1 MEYRYVKNA
10 AAILS
15 HGNVAMR
22 AKALEILEA
31 GLTKADPYVKTR
43 ELVHVEGDTL
53 CVGENRFDLH
63 YYTRIYVLGAG
74 KATYPI
80 AKALDDVLGER
91 ITDGVVICKYGQE
104 GELKHSRLYFSSHP
118 VPDENGYKACQELMQ
133 IARQTVDTDIVF
145 SISTG
150 GSTSLMP
157 YPVEGV
163 TIEEKRQT
171 GFALLRSGAN
181 MWEMNYVR
189 KHLTQAKAGL
199 LAKAIS
205 PKAPIINIGVSD
217 GIGQGLDQ
225 CVEPTVTDASTFA
238 DAQNVLSKYHLWD
251 KVPASVANYI
261 KNGTPEQE
269 TPKDLSDRNIFNFLI
284 VEVDKAVEG
293 AYEKALEMGYH
304 AEILSTFVE
313 GEAREIGA
321 MTSFIAKEIKT
332 YNRPFP
338 KPACFISGGEAT
350 MKIGIPNPGEGGPS
364 QQCALGAS
372 VWMDGL
378 EDVVIVCADTDG
390 TDGPTKYCGGIV
402 DCSTIE
408 RANEKGLDL
417 YGYMD
422 TFNDSKA
429 LLALDD
435 IIFTGG
441 TGTNVNDLR
450 IAIIE

>member
-1 MEYRYVKNA
+1 MRYIKNTEK
-10 AAILS
+10 ILS
-15 HGNVAMR
+15 HGNAELRRQV
-22 AKALEILEA
+22 LEIIEG
-31 GLTKADPYVKTR
+31 GLRSADPYVKTK
-43 ELVHVEGDTL
+43 ELVRVEGKTL
-53 CVGENRFDLH
+53 KVGDNEFDLDH
-63 YYTRIYVLGAG
+63 YTRIYVLGAG

-80 AKALDDVLGER
+80 AKALDEVLGSL

-104 GELKHSRLYFSSHP
+104 GTLAHSRLYFSSHP
-118 VPDENGYKACQELMQ
+118 VPDENGYRACQELMK

-171 GFALLRSGAN
+171 GLALLRSGAN

-189 KHLTQAKAGL
+189 KHLTQAKAGF

-205 PKAPIINIGVSD
+205 PGAPIINIGVSD

-225 CVEPTVTDASTFA
+225 CVEPSVPDYSTFA
-238 DAQNVLSKYHLWD
+238 DARNVLTKYDLWD
-251 KVPASVANYI
+251 KVPASVAGYI

-269 TPKDLSDRNIFNFLI
+269 TPKDLSDRNVYNYLI
-284 VEVDKAVEG
+284 LHVDIAVEG
-293 AYEKALEMGYH
+293 ACAKAREMGFNTV
-304 AEILSTFVE
+304 ILSTFVE
-313 GEAREIGA
+313 GESREIGC
-321 MTSFIAKEIKT
+321 MTAAIAKEIRH
-332 YNRPFP
+332 YDRPIA

-350 MKIGIPNPGEGGPS
+350 MKINIPSPGEGGPS

-372 VWMDGL
+372 LWLGDEDGI
-378 EDVVIVCADTDG
+378 VIACVDTDG
-390 TDGPTKYCGGIV
+390 TDGPTKWAGGIV
-402 DCSTIE
+402 DSSTVK
-408 RANEKGLDL
+408 RAEEAGVDILEGMNAFD
-417 YGYMD
+417 
-422 TFNDSKA
+422 DSRV

-435 IIFTGG
+435 IIYTGG

-450 IAIIE
+450 VACII